1 LFVGLNIDSWIR
13 EKISKVVIN
22 DEVLQ
27 GFDEHGLGAGALA
40 SVPLDF
46 LKLNL
51 FVFHFFET
59 ELFWLYQAEVL
70 LESLYCVM

>member
-1 LFVGLNIDSWIR
+1 LLVGLHIGSWIR

-22 DEVLQ
+22 DEFLQ
-27 GFDEHGLGAGALA
+27 RFDQHGLGAGALA
-40 SVPLDF
+40 NVPLDF

-70 LESLYCVM
+70 LESLYRIM